1 MQIPV
6 IINERPE
13 ARSVSV
19 VFAWRAGSRFEHQD
33 EEGVA
38 HALEHLLFKGSSR
51 YSHRDVSVSIAAV
64 GGYQNAYTS
73 KDEIQAHFWIPAD
86 HLPQIFEIIADVVLH
101 PSLKIE
107 DVEAE
112 KRILLRESRQLQE
125 DGVQWALFQT
135 LSTMFEGNSLG
146 RLSIGSDEAIDA
158 ITPEKLRK
166 FHEETFSSEGCVV
179 AASGQVNNEEIQKLV
194 VDHFQSLPAQGRSFS
209 PVNAPPIVPKLSH
222 LPRASELSGLCVGV
236 RSVAFTDPDYY
247 RLMLCD
253 AALGRGPS
261 SRLFEELRVKRQL
274 AYRVRTNLQNYSDTG
289 FWGLTAGVPPTKVA
303 ESIEVMINTLV
314 DLRDDGMNEEELIR
328 ARNIVRGALI
338 LNYDNPGQLVRLMA
352 TTKLHLGE
360 WLTVDH
366 LNEEFRSIT
375 LNNVTRPL
383 QQILVPGHFAI
394 AHYGPKT
401 DLDEKKVNDSL
412 SILN

>member
-1 MQIPV
+1 MQIPI

-19 VFAWRAGSRFEHQD
+19 IFAWRAGSRFEHQD

-51 YSHRDVSVSIAAV
+51 YSYRDVSISIAAV

-86 HLPQIFEIIADVVLH
+86 HLSQIFEIMADVVLH
-101 PSLKIE
+101 PSLRRE
-107 DVEAE
+107 DIEAE

-125 DGVQWALFQT
+125 NGVQWALFQAI
-135 LSTMFEGNSLG
+135 STMFEGNPLG
-146 RLSIGSDEAIDA
+146 RLSIGSDEAIHA
-158 ITPEKLRK
+158 ITPKKLRK

-179 AASGQVNNEEIQKLV
+179 AASGQVNNEEIQNLV
-194 VDHFQSLPAQGRSFS
+194 ADHFQSLPAQGRSFS
-209 PVNAPPIVPKLSH
+209 PVDAPSSAPKLSH

-253 AALGRGPS
+253 AILGRGPS
-261 SRLFEELRVKRQL
+261 SRIFEELRVKRQL
-274 AYRVRTNLQNYSDTG
+274 AYHVRTNLRNYSDTG
-289 FWGLTAGVPPTKVA
+289 FWGLSAGVPPAKVA
-303 ESIEVMINTLV
+303 EATEVMINTLV
-314 DLRDDGMNEEELIR
+314 NLRDEGMNEEELIR

-338 LNYDNPGQLVRLMA
+338 LNYDNPGELVRLMA

-360 WLTVDH
+360 WLTVDR
-366 LNEEFRSIT
+366 LNQKFRSIA
-375 LNNVTRPL
+375 LDDVHRPL
-383 QQILVPGHFAI
+383 QRVLAPCHFAFSY
-394 AHYGPKT
+394 YGPKA
-401 DLDEKKVNDSL
+401 DLSEKKINDYL
-412 SILN
+412 SILS